1 MSVSALLLLYYCSFW
16 KGIAGVDCHRII
28 NLRMLLWFS
37 VIGFAQ
43 LFILDYRLLDSFYFL
58 FLSAFLVNLRVSIE
72 L

>member
-1 MSVSALLLLYYCSFW
+1 
-16 KGIAGVDCHRII
+16 
-28 NLRMLLWFS
+28 MLLWFS

>member
-1 MSVSALLLLYYCSFW
+1 
-16 KGIAGVDCHRII
+16 
-28 NLRMLLWFS
+28 MLLWFS

-43 LFILDYRLLDSFYFL
+43 PFILDYSLLDIFCFL